1 MLFNPDPKKQATE
14 VYFSR
19 KLNPDSPLLHDF
31 NDNTVQT
38 VEEHNQLGLS
48 LDKKLDFNIHAENK
62 INKCNKLIG
71 IMKQLSLSI
80 LRDILLTICKSFV
93 CPHLAY
99 TDIIY
104 DKSGNV
110 NFESKLERVQY
121 NACLA
126 ITSAIRGANRDS
138 IYAELS
144 LESLSARRWYRK
156 LLFCYKIVHGLSPTY
171 LTAYIYFASE
181 RSHSIRL
188 STQRHLQE
196 PICRTKA
203 FQSLFFL
210 YCIKIMNGLDPDLRN
225 KDSCKEFKN
234 KASPLIKI
242 NTNSISSVH
251 DVYGVKLLSRLRL
264 NFSHINEHKV
274 RHGFKDGT
282 NCTCDYGS
290 AKEKTLH
297 FLLQCQKYQTI
308 RLELLNSIYNL
319 EPKIRKLPNGKLL
332 HLLFYGSKL

>member
-38 VEEHNQLGLS
+38 VEAHNQLGLS

-71 IMKQLSLSI
+71 IMKRLSLSI

-121 NACLA
+121 NACFA
-126 ITSAIRGANRDS
+126 ITGAIRGNNRDS
-138 IYAELS
+138 IHAEL
-144 LESLSARRWYRK
+144 
-156 LLFCYKIVHGLSPTY
+156 GL
-171 LTAYIYFASE
+171 
-181 RSHSIRL
+181 
-188 STQRHLQE
+188 
-196 PICRTKA
+196 
-203 FQSLFFL
+203 
-210 YCIKIMNGLDPDLRN
+210 
-225 KDSCKEFKN
+225 
-234 KASPLIKI
+234 
-242 NTNSISSVH
+242 
-251 DVYGVKLLSRLRL
+251 
-264 NFSHINEHKV
+264 
-274 RHGFKDGT
+274 
-282 NCTCDYGS
+282 
-290 AKEKTLH
+290 
-297 FLLQCQKYQTI
+297 
-308 RLELLNSIYNL
+308 
-319 EPKIRKLPNGKLL
+319 
-332 HLLFYGSKL
+332 

>member
-71 IMKQLSLSI
+71 IMKRLSLSI

-126 ITSAIRGANRDS
+126 ITSAI
-138 IYAELS
+138 
-144 LESLSARRWYRK
+144 
-156 LLFCYKIVHGLSPTY
+156 
-171 LTAYIYFASE
+171 
-181 RSHSIRL
+181 
-188 STQRHLQE
+188 
-196 PICRTKA
+196 
-203 FQSLFFL
+203 
-210 YCIKIMNGLDPDLRN
+210 
-225 KDSCKEFKN
+225 
-234 KASPLIKI
+234 
-242 NTNSISSVH
+242 
-251 DVYGVKLLSRLRL
+251 
-264 NFSHINEHKV
+264 
-274 RHGFKDGT
+274 
-282 NCTCDYGS
+282 
-290 AKEKTLH
+290 
-297 FLLQCQKYQTI
+297 
-308 RLELLNSIYNL
+308 
-319 EPKIRKLPNGKLL
+319 
-332 HLLFYGSKL
+332 